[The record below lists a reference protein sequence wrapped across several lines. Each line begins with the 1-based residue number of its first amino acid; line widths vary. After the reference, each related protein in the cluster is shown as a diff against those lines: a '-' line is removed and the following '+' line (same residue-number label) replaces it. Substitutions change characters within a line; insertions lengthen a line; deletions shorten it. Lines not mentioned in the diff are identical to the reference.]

1 MQWDFSEPVLALKIA
16 QGEAA
21 PCMQQP
27 RKEALIQPELPG
39 RADTGAEC
47 PWRAAEQADVRSF
60 PVFLFFFCF
69 RNRHSFTQH

>member
-1 MQWDFSEPVLALKIA
+1 MQRDFSEPVLALRIGRGK
-16 QGEAA
+16 AA

-39 RADTGAEC
+39 RADTGTGC

-60 PVFLFFFCF
+60 PVFLFFFLF
-69 RNRHSFTQH
+69 QK